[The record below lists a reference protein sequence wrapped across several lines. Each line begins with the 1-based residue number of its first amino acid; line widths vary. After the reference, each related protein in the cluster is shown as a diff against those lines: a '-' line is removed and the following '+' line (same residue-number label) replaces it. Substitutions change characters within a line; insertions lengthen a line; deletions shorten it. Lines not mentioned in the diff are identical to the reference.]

1 MDLDLKI
8 SPWIVCG
15 RRFSENCKAANVAA
29 ELLKL
34 SGLLTTKAGSSCCV
48 LLLCEQYKALMST
61 MKAGNSC
68 CVPELAFEEAAN
80 SCCVPEPLRA
90 F

>member
-8 SPWIVCG
+8 SPGIVWG
-15 RRFSENCKAANVAA
+15 RRFSEHCKAASVAA